1 MAKILAKRWKDSVV
15 KRPASLLSVEDRKR
29 HKAERKAKAQEY
41 RQKVEEI
48 RGKRREYFQMLR
60 QRKEDKGIKKP

>member
-29 HKAERKAKAQEY
+29 YKAERKAKAQEY